1 MSVAPIRIAI
11 VGLGKIARDQHLP
24 SLARSDAFELVAV
37 ATRNATAEG
46 VPTFPSLRALLDSG
60 LEIDAVSLCTPPQ
73 GRHAI
78 ARTAIDAG
86 LHVMLE
92 KPPGSTLS
100 EVRALEQAAAAR
112 GVTLFATWHT
122 RAAPAIEP
130 AREWLAGRSL
140 RAVRITWREDVRRWH
155 PGQEWIWEP
164 GGLGVFDPGINGL
177 SAATAIL
184 PDPLFLTG
192 AELFF
197 PENRAAP
204 IAASLSLADASGAP
218 ITAEFDWR
226 ETGPQ
231 RWDIDVETD
240 AGSLSLTKGGS
251 ALAIGGETL
260 IDGGEIE
267 VEYPNLYRRFAEL
280 VRSGSSDVDLAPL
293 RLVADAFLLGRHR
306 RVEPFIE

>member
-24 SLARSDAFELVAV
+24 SLATSDAFELVAV

-100 EVRALEQAAAAR
+100 EVRELEQGAAAR

-140 RAVRITWREDVRRWH
+140 REVRITWREDVRRWH
-155 PGQEWIWEP
+155 PGQEWIWEA

-184 PDPLFLTG
+184 PNPLFLTG

-240 AGSLSLTKGGS
+240 GGPLSLTKGGS

-280 VRSGSSDVDLAPL
+280 VRNGRSDVDLAPL

>member
-1 MSVAPIRIAI
+1 MAAIRIAI

-24 SLARSDAFELVAV
+24 SLARSEEFELVAV

-46 VPTFPSLRALLDSG
+46 VPTYPTLRDLLDAG
-60 LEIDAVSLCTPPQ
+60 HRIDAVSICTPPQ

-78 ARTAIDAG
+78 AREAIDAG

-100 EVRALEQAAAAR
+100 EVRALEQAALAR
-112 GVTLFATWHT
+112 GVTLFTTWHT
-122 RAAPAIEP
+122 RAAPAIAP
-130 AREWLAGRSL
+130 AREWLAARTL
-140 RAVRITWREDVRRWH
+140 REIRITWREDVRRWH

-184 PDPLFLTG
+184 PDPLFLTD

-204 IAASLSLADASGAP
+204 IAAALALADSSGAA

-226 ETGPQ
+226 ETGRQ

-240 AGSLSLTKGGS
+240 AGPLKLSKGCS
-251 ALAIGGETL
+251 ALSIGGETL

-280 VRSGSSDVDLAPL
+280 VRTGRSDVDLAPL
-293 RLVADAFLLGRHR
+293 RLVADAFLLGRR
-306 RVEPFIE
+306 GTVEPFVE